1 MPTFAAVSTR
11 LIFIEMRSIR
21 QMSIALLILPL
32 FLPPGFSREST
43 PSDAGILGTILHKG
57 TMRPIAGAEVRL
69 ADYAERAVSTD
80 AKGIF
85 QFNNLPPGEYKILIS
100 AAGYYASEAPVV
112 TVEPGNM
119 ARVVVHLE
127 KVGFLFD
134 EVIVT
139 TEGFP
144 ATVGRQS
151 MKALEIKRI
160 PGTAGDALRALPVLP
175 SITVANDFNGAL
187 YIRGG
192 APEDNVFYFDRSPIG
207 YPYHFGGLVSTL
219 SSEIIERIDV
229 YAGGFGAE
237 YGTDAQ
243 AIIDIYSRRGNE
255 QQLGGKLN
263 LNLLYS
269 EGLLE
274 GPIRA
279 KGSWYLGGRRS
290 HVELLPIEVEQI
302 TAFPRF
308 WDYQFKAAYN
318 LSEKHEV
325 TANAFAADDFMKLKL
340 GLKDVSGDPTLAGRF
355 LFENGFDGQGIHL
368 RSLFTD
374 RLTSYLS
381 LTRSFNH
388 FNLNFGQG
396 LFLKIGVSNYQV
408 RQDLTF
414 RFTSGHRL
422 ESGLLLATAPTTG
435 AAFFPRRPD
444 EGDPDFDFTFEEKI
458 RSEIGVR
465 YNRIETYLQHR
476 YRPAPFLSI
485 AAGFRIDYLNLTD
498 EVSLGPRASLKF
510 RIPSGSEV
518 RFAYGRYEQSPQP
531 PLNFPDFGNP
541 DVKSSEA
548 SHYILEL
555 ERQLTGRTE
564 FKVAGYYRDLS
575 NLVTS
580 DREEIYLNQGDG
592 RARGLELFLR
602 HNAGTRFFGWVS
614 YAYVRSERRDRPGD
628 PWRLYSF
635 DQTHVTTLT
644 GSYMLSRTWEV
655 GAKWQYSTGNP
666 YTPVIDATIER
677 HPTTGLPTYRPIYGD
692 INSERVPPFH
702 RLDIRVNKSFTFNN
716 WEMGIYV
723 ELLNA
728 YNRKNVLTV
737 DYNYDYT
744 EQDVV
749 NQLPL
754 IPYFGVTAEF

>member
-1 MPTFAAVSTR
+1 M
-11 LIFIEMRSIR
+11 EMRSIR
-21 QMSIALLILPL
+21 QMSIALFILPL
-32 FLPPGFSREST
+32 YLLPDISQEPT
-43 PSDAGILGTILHKG
+43 PSDSGILGTILHQG
-57 TMRPIAGAEVRL
+57 TKRPITGAEVRI
-69 ADYAERAVSTD
+69 AEYEKPVTSTD
-80 AKGIF
+80 ARGTF
-85 QFNNLPPGEYKILIS
+85 QFNNLPAGKYKILIS
-100 AAGYYASEAPVV
+100 AAGYHVSEAPVV
-112 TVEPGNM
+112 TVESG
-119 ARVVVHLE
+119 RVTRVEVYLE
-127 KVGFLFD
+127 KVEFLFD
-134 EVIVT
+134 DVIVT
-139 TEGFP
+139 SELFP
-144 ATVGRQS
+144 TTVSRQS
-151 MKALEIKRI
+151 VQALEIKRI
-160 PGTAGDALRALPVLP
+160 PGTAGDALRALPALP

-192 APEDNVFYFDRSPIG
+192 APEDNVFYLDRSPIG

-219 SSEIIERIDV
+219 SSEVIERIDV

-237 YGTDAQ
+237 FGTDAQ
-243 AIIDIYSRRGNE
+243 AIIDIYSRGGNE
-255 QQLGGKLN
+255 QDLSGKLN

-274 GPIRA
+274 GPIGE
-279 KGSWYLGGRRS
+279 KGSWYFGGRRS
-290 HVELLPIEVEQI
+290 HVDLLPIEVDQI

-308 WDYQFKAAYN
+308 WDYQFKATYN
-318 LSEKHEV
+318 LNAKHEV
-325 TANAFAADDFMKLKL
+325 TANAFAADDFMQLKL
-340 GLKDVSGDPTLAGRF
+340 RLEDVSGDPTLAGRF

-374 RLTSYLS
+374 RLASYLS

-388 FNLNFGQG
+388 FNLNFGEG
-396 LFLKIGVSNYQV
+396 LFLRIGASNYQL
-408 RQDLTF
+408 RQDLSF
-414 RFTSGHRL
+414 RLTSSHRL

-458 RSEIGVR
+458 RSDIELR

-476 YRPAPFLSI
+476 YRPFPFLSI
-485 AAGFRIDYLNLTD
+485 AAGFRVDYLNLTD
-498 EVSLGPRASLKF
+498 EISLGPRASLKF

-531 PLNFPDFGNP
+531 PLNFPGFGNP

-548 SHYILEL
+548 SHYIVEL
-555 ERQLTGRTE
+555 ERQVSSQTR

-575 NLVTS
+575 NLVTRDS
-580 DREEIYLNQGDG
+580 EEVYLNQGDG
-592 RARGLELFLR
+592 SARGMELFLR
-602 HNAGTRFFGWVS
+602 HHASTRFFGWAS

-628 PWRLYSF
+628 PWRLYSY

-644 GSYMLSRTWEV
+644 GSYKLTPTWEI

-666 YTPVIDATIER
+666 YTPVIDATLQR
-677 HPTTGLPTYRPIYGD
+677 HPTTGLPVYRPVYGD
-692 INSERVPPFH
+692 VNSQRVPPFH
-702 RLDIRVNKSFTFNN
+702 RLDIRVNKSFTFDR
-716 WEMGIYV
+716 WEMGIYL
-723 ELLNA
+723 ELVNA
-728 YNRKNVLTV
+728 YNRRNVLTV

-754 IPYFGVTAEF
+754 IPNLGVTAEF

>member
-1 MPTFAAVSTR
+1 MKSMGRR
-11 LIFIEMRSIR
+11 LIHQTSMAFF
-21 QMSIALLILPL
+21 ILPL
-32 FLPPGFSREST
+32 YLLPGYSQEST
-43 PSDAGILGTILHKG
+43 SHDSGILGTILRQRTKQP
-57 TMRPIAGAEVRL
+57 MAGVEVRI
-69 ADYAERAVSTD
+69 ADQEQRAVSTD
-80 AKGIF
+80 ARGIF
-85 QFNNLPPGEYKILIS
+85 QFNNLQVGEYKILIS
-100 AAGYYASEAPVV
+100 AEGYYISEAPVV
-112 TVEPGNM
+112 TVEAGKVT
-119 ARVVVHLE
+119 RVEVYLE
-127 KVGFLFD
+127 KVEFLFD
-134 EVIVT
+134 EILVT
-139 TEGFP
+139 TERFP
-144 ATVGRQS
+144 TTVSRQS
-151 MKALEIKRI
+151 VQALEIKRI
-160 PGTAGDALRALPVLP
+160 PGTAGDALRALPALP

-192 APEDNVFYFDRSPIG
+192 APEDNVFYLDRSPIG

-219 SSEIIERIDV
+219 SSEVIERIDV

-237 YGTDAQ
+237 FGTDAQ
-243 AIIDIYSRRGNE
+243 AIIDIYSRGGNE
-255 QQLGGKLN
+255 QNLSGKLN

-274 GPIRA
+274 GPIGE

-290 HVELLPIEVEQI
+290 HVDLLPIEVDQI

-308 WDYQFKAAYN
+308 WDYQFKATYN
-318 LSEKHEV
+318 LNAKHEV
-325 TANAFAADDFMKLKL
+325 TANAFAADDFMELKL
-340 GLKDVSGDPTLAGRF
+340 GLEDVSGDPTLAGKF

-388 FNLNFGQG
+388 FNLNFGEG
-396 LFLKIGVSNYQV
+396 LFLRIGASNYQL
-408 RQDLTF
+408 RQDLSF
-414 RFTSGHRL
+414 RLTPNHRL

-458 RSEIGVR
+458 RSNFGLR

-476 YRPAPFLSI
+476 YRPFQFLSV

-498 EVSLGPRASLKF
+498 EISLGPRASLKF

-518 RFAYGRYEQSPQP
+518 RLAYGRYEQSPQP

-541 DVKSSEA
+541 DVKSSKA
-548 SHYILEL
+548 NHYIMEL
-555 ERQLTGRTE
+555 ERQLSGRTG

-580 DREEIYLNQGDG
+580 DSEAIYLNQGDG
-592 RARGLELFLR
+592 VARGLELFLR
-602 HNAGTRFFGWVS
+602 HNAGTRFFGWAS
-614 YAYVRSERRDRPGD
+614 YAYVRSERRDRPGA

-644 GSYMLSRTWEV
+644 GSYKLSPAWEI

-666 YTPVIDATIER
+666 FTPVIDATLER

-692 INSERVPPFH
+692 INSERVSPFH
-702 RLDIRVNKSFTFNN
+702 RLDIRVNKSFIFES
-716 WEMGIYV
+716 WEMGIYL

-737 DYNYDYT
+737 DYNYDYS

-754 IPYFGVTAEF
+754 IPNVGVTAEF

>member
-1 MPTFAAVSTR
+1 M
-11 LIFIEMRSIR
+11 EMRSIR

-32 FLPPGFSREST
+32 FLLPGFSQESIL
-43 PSDAGILGTILHKG
+43 SDAGILGTILHQG
-57 TMRPIAGAEVRL
+57 TMRPIPGAEVRL
-69 ADYAERAVSTD
+69 ADYEERVASTD
-80 AKGIF
+80 ARGTF
-85 QFNNLPPGEYKILIS
+85 QFNNLTAGEYKILIS
-100 AAGYYASEAPVV
+100 AAGFYASEAPVV
-112 TVEPGNM
+112 TVEPGKV
-119 ARVVVHLE
+119 AHVEVRLE
-127 KVGFLFD
+127 KVEFLFD

-139 TEGFP
+139 TEQFP
-144 ATVGRQS
+144 ATVSRQS

-192 APEDNVFYFDRSPIG
+192 APEDNVFYVDRSPIG
-207 YPYHFGGLVSTL
+207 YPYHFGGLVSTI
-219 SSEIIERIDV
+219 SSEVIERIDV

-237 YGTDAQ
+237 FGTDAQ
-243 AIIDIYSRRGNE
+243 AIIDIYSRGGNE
-255 QQLGGKLN
+255 HNLSGKLN

-274 GPIRA
+274 GPIGE

-325 TANAFAADDFMKLKL
+325 TANAFAADDFMELRL
-340 GLKDVSGDPTLAGRF
+340 GLDDVSGDPTLAGRF
-355 LFENGFDGQGIHL
+355 LFENGFDGQGVHL

-388 FNLNFGQG
+388 FNLNFGEG
-396 LFLKIGVSNYQV
+396 LFLRIGASNYQL
-408 RQDLTF
+408 RQDSIFRLTPN
-414 RFTSGHRL
+414 HRL

-458 RSEIGVR
+458 RSSFGLR

-476 YRPAPFLSI
+476 YRPFPFLSV
-485 AAGFRIDYLNLTD
+485 AGGFRIDYLNLTG
-498 EVSLGPRASLKF
+498 EISLGPRASLKF

-518 RFAYGRYEQSPQP
+518 RLAYGRYEQSPQP

-541 DVKSSEA
+541 DVKSSKA

-555 ERQLTGRTE
+555 ERQLSGRTG

-575 NLVTS
+575 DLVTR
-580 DREEIYLNQGDG
+580 DREAIYLNQGDG
-592 RARGLELFLR
+592 LARGLELFLR
-602 HNAGTRFFGWVS
+602 HNSGTRFFGWAS

-644 GSYMLSRTWEV
+644 GSYKLARTWEI

-666 YTPVIDATIER
+666 YTPVIDATLAR
-677 HPTTGLPTYRPIYGD
+677 HPTTGLPTYRPIYGAV
-692 INSERVPPFH
+692 NSERVPPFH
-702 RLDIRVNKSFTFNN
+702 RLDIRINKSFIFEH
-716 WEMGIYV
+716 WEMGIYL

-737 DYNYDYT
+737 DYNFDYT

-754 IPYFGVTAEF
+754 IPNVGVTAEF

>member
-1 MPTFAAVSTR
+1 
-11 LIFIEMRSIR
+11 
-21 QMSIALLILPL
+21 MSIALLILPL

>member
-1 MPTFAAVSTR
+1 MKSMEKR
-11 LIFIEMRSIR
+11 LIHQIA
-21 QMSIALLILPL
+21 IALFILPL
-32 FLPPGFSREST
+32 YLPPSFSQQST
-43 PSDAGILGTILHKG
+43 PIDAGILGTILHQRTKQ
-57 TMRPIAGAEVRL
+57 PIAGAEVLLAKYEERTTL
-69 ADYAERAVSTD
+69 ADASG
-80 AKGIF
+80 KF
-85 QFNNLPPGEYKILIS
+85 QFNNLPAGEYKILVS
-100 AAGYYASEAPVV
+100 AAGYYATEAPVV
-112 TVEPGNM
+112 TVEAGQITQ
-119 ARVVVHLE
+119 VLVYLE
-127 KVGFLFD
+127 KVEFLFD
-134 EVIVT
+134 EVLVT
-139 TEGFP
+139 TDRFP
-144 ATVGRQS
+144 TTVSRQS

-160 PGTAGDALRALPVLP
+160 PGTAGDALRALPALP
-175 SITVANDFNGAL
+175 SISVANDFNGAL

-219 SSEIIERIDV
+219 SSEVIERIDV

-237 YGTDAQ
+237 FGADAQ
-243 AIIDIYSRRGNE
+243 AIIDIYSRGGNE
-255 QQLGGKLN
+255 QKVGGKLN

-274 GPIRA
+274 GPIGE
-279 KGSWYLGGRRS
+279 KGSWYFGGRRS
-290 HVELLPIEVEQI
+290 YVDLLPIEVDLI

-308 WDYQFKAAYN
+308 WDYQFKATYDLHA
-318 LSEKHEV
+318 KHMV
-325 TANAFAADDFMKLKL
+325 TVNAFAADDFMELKL
-340 GLKDVSGDPTLAGRF
+340 GLDDVSGDPTLAGRF

-374 RLTSYLS
+374 RLISYLS

-388 FNLNFGQG
+388 FNLNFGEG
-396 LFLKIGVSNYQV
+396 LFLRIGVSNYQL
-408 RQDLTF
+408 RQDLSF
-414 RFTSGHRL
+414 RLTSNHRL

-444 EGDPDFDFTFEEKI
+444 EGDPDFDFAFEEKI
-458 RSEIGVR
+458 RGDFGLR

-476 YRPAPFLSI
+476 YRPFPFLSI

-498 EVSLGPRASLKF
+498 EISLGPRASLKF

-518 RFAYGRYEQSPQP
+518 RLAYGRYEQSPQP

-548 SHYILEL
+548 SHYIMEL
-555 ERQLTGRTE
+555 DRQLSSQTG
-564 FKVAGYYRDLS
+564 FKVAGYYRDLN

-580 DREEIYLNQGDG
+580 DSEEIYLNQGDG
-592 RARGLELFLR
+592 MARGLELFLR
-602 HNAGTRFFGWVS
+602 HNAGTRFFGWAS

-644 GSYMLSRTWEV
+644 GSYKLTPTWEI

-666 YTPVIDATIER
+666 YTPVIDATLER
-677 HPTTGLPTYRPIYGD
+677 HPTTGLPIYRPIYGD
-692 INSERVPPFH
+692 INSKRVPPFH
-702 RLDIRVNKSFTFNN
+702 RLDIRVNKSFTFNR
-716 WEMGIYV
+716 WEMGIYL

-754 IPYFGVTAEF
+754 IPYLGVTAEF

>member
-1 MPTFAAVSTR
+1 MKER
-11 LIFIEMRSIR
+11 LIY
-21 QMSIALLILPL
+21 QMSIALFILPL
-32 FLPPGFSREST
+32 YLLPGFSQESI
-43 PSDAGILGTILHKG
+43 PSESESGILGTILYQATK
-57 TMRPIAGAEVRL
+57 RPIAGAEVRI
-69 ADYAERAVSTD
+69 AEYEEYAASTD
-80 AKGIF
+80 VRGIF
-85 QFNNLPPGEYKILIS
+85 QFNNLPAGEYKIFIS

-112 TVEPGNM
+112 TVEPGKVT
-119 ARVVVHLE
+119 RVEVYLE
-127 KVGFLFD
+127 KVEFLFD

-139 TEGFP
+139 TELFP
-144 ATVGRQS
+144 TTVSRQS
-151 MKALEIKRI
+151 VQALEIKRI
-160 PGTAGDALRALPVLP
+160 PGTAGDALRALPALP

-192 APEDNVFYFDRSPIG
+192 APEDNVFYLDRSPIG

-219 SSEIIERIDV
+219 SSEVIERIDV

-237 YGTDAQ
+237 FGADAQ
-243 AIIDIYSRRGNE
+243 AIIDIYSRGGNK
-255 QQLGGKLN
+255 QNLSGKLN

-274 GPIRA
+274 GPIGE

-290 HVELLPIEVEQI
+290 HVDLLPIEVDQI

-308 WDYQFKAAYN
+308 WDYQFKATYN
-318 LSEKHEV
+318 LNAKHEV
-325 TANAFAADDFMKLKL
+325 TANAFAADDFMQLKL
-340 GLKDVSGDPTLAGRF
+340 GLEDVSGDPTLAGRF

-368 RSLFTD
+368 QSLFTD

-388 FNLNFGQG
+388 FNLNFGEG
-396 LFLKIGVSNYQV
+396 LFLKVGISNYQL
-408 RQDLTF
+408 RHDLSF
-414 RFTSGHRL
+414 RLTPNHRL

-444 EGDPDFDFTFEEKI
+444 EGNPDFDFTFEEKI
-458 RSEIGVR
+458 RGDFGLR

-476 YRPAPFLSI
+476 YRPVPFLSV
-485 AAGFRIDYLNLTD
+485 AAGFRIDYLNLTN
-498 EVSLGPRASLKF
+498 EISLGPRASLKF
-510 RIPSGSEV
+510 RIPTGSEV

-555 ERQLTGRTE
+555 ERQLSDHTK
-564 FKVAGYYRDLS
+564 FKVAGYYRNLS

-580 DREEIYLNQGDG
+580 DSEEVYLNQGDG
-592 RARGLELFLR
+592 MARGLELFLR
-602 HNAGTRFFGWVS
+602 HNAGTRFFGWAS

-644 GSYMLSRTWEV
+644 GSYKISPTWEI

-666 YTPVIDATIER
+666 YTPVIDATLER
-677 HPTTGLPTYRPIYGD
+677 HPTTGLPVYRPVYGD
-692 INSERVPPFH
+692 VNSERVPPFH
-702 RLDIRVNKSFTFNN
+702 RLDIRINKSFPFDN
-716 WEMGIYV
+716 WEMGIYL

-754 IPYFGVTAEF
+754 IPNLGVTAEF

>member
-1 MPTFAAVSTR
+1 MR
-11 LIFIEMRSIR
+11 FIEKRLTHQIST
-21 QMSIALLILPL
+21 ALFILPL
-32 FLPPGFSREST
+32 YLLPSFSQQST
-43 PSDAGILGTILHKG
+43 PIDSGILGSVLQQGSKQ
-57 TMRPIAGAEVRL
+57 PIAGAEVRL
-69 ADYAERAVSTD
+69 AEYEERSTSTD
-80 AKGIF
+80 ASGVF
-85 QFNNLPPGEYKILIS
+85 QFDNLPAGDYEILIS
-100 AAGYYASEAPVV
+100 AAGHYVSEAPVV
-112 TVEPGNM
+112 TLEPGK
-119 ARVVVHLE
+119 VIQVQVYLE

-134 EVIVT
+134 EVLVT
-139 TEGFP
+139 TQRFP
-144 ATVGRQS
+144 TTVSRQS
-151 MKALEIKRI
+151 VQGLEIKRI
-160 PGTAGDALRALPVLP
+160 PGTAGDALRALPALP
-175 SITVANDFNGAL
+175 SISVANDFNGAL

-219 SSEIIERIDV
+219 SSEVIERIDV

-237 YGTDAQ
+237 FGTDAQ
-243 AIIDIYSRRGNE
+243 AIIDIHSRGGNE
-255 QQLGGKLN
+255 QNVGGKLN

-274 GPIRA
+274 GPIRE

-290 HVELLPIEVEQI
+290 YVDLLPIEVDLI

-308 WDYQFKAAYN
+308 WDYQFKATYDLHA
-318 LSEKHEV
+318 KHMV
-325 TANAFAADDFMKLKL
+325 TVNAFAADDFMELKL
-340 GLKDVSGDPTLAGRF
+340 GLDDVSGDPTLAGRF

-388 FNLNFGQG
+388 FNLNFGEG
-396 LFLKIGVSNYQV
+396 LFLRIGVSNYQL
-408 RQDLTF
+408 RQDLSL
-414 RFTSGHRL
+414 RLTSNHRL

-458 RSEIGVR
+458 RSDFGLR

-476 YRPAPFLSI
+476 YRPFPVLSI

-498 EVSLGPRASLKF
+498 EISLGPRASLKF
-510 RIPSGSEV
+510 QIPSGSEV
-518 RFAYGRYEQSPQP
+518 RLAYGRYEQSPQP

-548 SHYILEL
+548 NHYILEL
-555 ERQLTGRTE
+555 ERQLSSRTG

-580 DREEIYLNQGDG
+580 DSEEIYLNQGDG
-592 RARGLELFLR
+592 MARGLELFLR
-602 HNAGTRFFGWVS
+602 HNEGTRFFGWAS

-644 GSYMLSRTWEV
+644 GSYKLTPTWEV

-666 YTPVIDATIER
+666 YTPVIDATLER
-677 HPTTGLPTYRPIYGD
+677 HPTTRLPTYRPIYGD
-692 INSERVPPFH
+692 VNSERVPPFH
-702 RLDIRVNKSFTFNN
+702 RLDIRINKSFIFDH
-716 WEMGIYV
+716 WEMGIYL

-737 DYNYDYT
+737 DYNYDYS

-754 IPYFGVTAEF
+754 IPYLGITAEF